1 MSDLARTDFAE
12 YRLRSF
18 ISELGDCETIEE
30 RNQTMKGI
38 IGEAADILTKRPDLL
53 RRWLLG
59 LDRVNKRFML
69 MKQHV
74 AAGPNESLLVHSAE
88 VHAASTFSPEPGD
101 TRQSAS

>member
-1 MSDLARTDFAE
+1 MSDLARSDFAE

-18 ISELGDCETIEE
+18 ISELEACETIEE
-30 RNQTMKGI
+30 RNQLMKGM
-38 IGEAADILTKRPDLL
+38 IGEATDILAKRQDLL

-74 AAGPNESLLVHSAE
+74 AAWQDENRLDQTDEDHSAL
-88 VHAASTFSPEPGD
+88 TFSP
-101 TRQSAS
+101 QSVDAPQSVS